1 MSDIRGVNLGG
12 WFVLESWIKPALFEN
27 IKSKDETGFS
37 LLNPNAEKDLKE
49 HWDTFIVKEDF
60 IYLKSIGINS
70 VRLPIPWWLQGE
82 SPYFSCLPYLHKAMQ
97 WATEVGLDVLLD
109 LHTAPGC
116 QNGFDN
122 GGIQDVMTWHLDP
135 KNIQLTVDKLEY
147 IADTFKDYPSFW
159 GLQVLNEPFL
169 TIDMD
174 IIIDFY
180 LRSYRAIRKHTNK
193 TVVFH
198 DSFRSSHDVWKPF
211 FANPELKNVMF
222 DLHLYHCFDPK
233 LATCTFDVHVDLIL
247 NKRLQIIKDIS
258 KFVDVIIGEW
268 SLGIKYDTMKL
279 DPTISHKQYDKM
291 LADLQLYI
299 YSFAKGYYFWNYKI
313 ENDRLGW
320 NFRKLIEAGIMPN
333 YYE

>member
-1 MSDIRGVNLGG
+1 MSEIRGVNLGG

-82 SPYFSCLPYLHKAMQ
+82 SPYFSCLTYLHRAMQ

-122 GGIQDVMTWHLDP
+122 GGIQDVMTWHLDL
-135 KNIQLTVDKLEY
+135 KNIQITVDKLEY

-193 TVVFH
+193 TIVFH
-198 DSFRSSHDVWKPF
+198 DSFRSDHDVWKPF
-211 FANPELKNVMF
+211 FTNPELKNVMF

-233 LATCTFDVHVDLIL
+233 LATCTFDVHIDLIL

-320 NFRKLIEAGIMPN
+320 NFKKLIEEGIMPDH
-333 YYE
+333 YE